1 MTDTSTILELIN
13 KVSGNV
19 VASNADEKFNPEKP
33 FAIVPEGYEVQDL
46 SAFAAH
52 YDARQER
59 PRRIEKRMRF
69 VDVTSFL
76 QYVQQFRV
84 GHNPQLFNKL
94 TGAGLHLMCVFD
106 YDKSAP
112 ANEAK
117 ADDAGA
123 TIPSW
128 GSNVAYLNLA
138 YSRDYKQLRESAD
151 KWFKQDE
158 FALFVEENLHLFIQP
173 NGATMF
179 ELAQHLKGKRN
190 VEWESGKRLNN
201 SATSLSYLET
211 IDATTVRGEP
221 LEVPDYLLLKLPMY
235 EGFSE
240 QEVKLAFRWRLNQE
254 KEINFSYRLLTKVAE
269 RQAETEV
276 KQRVEGTTELN
287 LLTVSSFNGLTPN
300 TLD

>member
-1 MTDTSTILELIN
+1 MSDTQTVLELIN
-13 KVSGNV
+13 KVAEGV
-19 VASNADEKFNPEKP
+19 VAGKAEANFDQNKP
-33 FAIVPEGYEVQDL
+33 FAVVPQGYQVADL
-46 SAFAAH
+46 TEYAEHLEQRGAA
-52 YDARQER
+52 
-59 PRRIEKRMRF
+59 PRRVSKRMRF

-76 QYVQQFRV
+76 VYFQKFRT

-94 TGAGLHLMCVFD
+94 SSSGLHVMGVFD
-106 YDKSAP
+106 YDEAQGGEAP
-112 ANEAK
+112 ATIVPTGTRAK
-117 ADDAGA
+117 
-123 TIPSW
+123 W
-128 GSNVAYLNLA
+128 GDNVAYLSLA
-138 YSRDYKQLRESAD
+138 YSRDYKQLRELAD

-158 FALFVEENLHLFIQP
+158 FALFVEENLHLFVQP

-190 VEWESGKRLNN
+190 VEWESGKRLGN
-201 SATSLSYLET
+201 SSTQLSYIET

-221 LEVPDYLLLKLPMY
+221 LTVPDYLLLRLPMY

-269 RQAETEV
+269 RQAEQEV
-276 KQRVEGTTELN
+276 KQRIEGTTELP

-300 TLD
+300 ELD

>member
-1 MTDTSTILELIN
+1 MTEAQT
-13 KVSGNV
+13 G
-19 VASNADEKFNPEKP
+19 ADLAMENHNLRQTLQKFDPENP
-33 FAIVPEGYEVQDL
+33 FIVVPEGYEVKDMKE
-46 SAFAAH
+46 FAA
-52 YDARQER
+52 YADERLER
-59 PRRIEKRMRF
+59 PRRISKRMRF

-76 QYVQQFRV
+76 VYVQQFRK
-84 GHNPQLFNKL
+84 GHTPQLFNKL
-94 TGAGLHLMCVFD
+94 TSSGLHLMCVFD
-106 YDKSAP
+106 YDQA
-112 ANEAK
+112 A
-117 ADDAGA
+117 ADSTLAIN
-123 TIPSW
+123 TVSNW
-128 GSNVAYLNLA
+128 GDNVAYLNLA

-201 SATSLSYLET
+201 SSTQLSYLET

-221 LEVPDYLLLKLPMY
+221 LEVPDYLLLRLPMY

-240 QEVKLAFRWRLNQE
+240 QEVKLAFRWRLNQD

-276 KQRVEGTTELN
+276 KQRVEGTTELP
-287 LLTVSSFNGLTPN
+287 LLTVSSFNGLTPHN
-300 TLD
+300 LD

>member
-1 MTDTSTILELIN
+1 MTDTATILELIN

-19 VASNADEKFNPEKP
+19 VASNAEENFNPEKP
-33 FAIVPEGYEVQDL
+33 FALIPEGYEVADL
-46 SAFAAH
+46 SAYAAH
-52 YDARQER
+52 HDARQER

-84 GHNPQLFNKL
+84 GHKPQLFNKL
-94 TGAGLHLMCVFD
+94 TSSGLHLMCVFD
-106 YDKSAP
+106 YDEPSIGSEARDVP
-112 ANEAK
+112 ATN
-117 ADDAGA
+117 
-123 TIPSW
+123 PRW
-128 GSNVAYLNLA
+128 GSNVAFLNLA
-138 YSRDYKQLRESAD
+138 YSRDYKQLREAAD

-173 NGATMF
+173 SGATMF

-221 LEVPDYLLLKLPMY
+221 LEVPDYLLLRLPMY

-240 QEVKLAFRWRLNQE
+240 QEVKLAFRWRLNQD

-287 LLTVSSFNGLTPN
+287 LLTVSSFNGLTPT